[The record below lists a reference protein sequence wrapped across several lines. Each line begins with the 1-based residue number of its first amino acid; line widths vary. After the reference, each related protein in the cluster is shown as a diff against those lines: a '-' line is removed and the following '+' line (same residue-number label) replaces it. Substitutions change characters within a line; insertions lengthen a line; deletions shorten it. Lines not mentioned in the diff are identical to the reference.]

1 MYLFD
6 ASAIVNLAKR
16 GLLKPLG
23 EGLSLDLAVYEALN
37 AVWKEHVLQKRIDAD
52 TARGLVEILRS
63 ALGVVPLESIK
74 GVEMEVY
81 ELASRERLTV
91 YDASYLYIA
100 RRDKLTLVSDDDK
113 LLSKASRYVGTAR
126 TIDILKR
133 F

>member
-6 ASAIVNLAKR
+6 ASALVNLAKR

-23 EGLSLDLAVYEALN
+23 EGFSLDLALYEALN

-52 TARGLVEILRS
+52 AARGLVEILKG

-81 ELASRERLTV
+81 ELASRERITV

-100 RRDKLTLVSDDDK
+100 HRDRLTLVSDDNK

-126 TIDILKR
+126 TMDILKW

>member
-1 MYLFD
+1 M
-6 ASAIVNLAKR
+6 AKR

-23 EGLSLDLAVYEALN
+23 EGLSLDLALYEALN
-37 AVWKEHVLQKRIDAD
+37 AVWKEHVLQKMIDVD
-52 TARGLVEILRS
+52 TARGLVEILMG
-63 ALGVVPLESIK
+63 ALCVVPLESIK

-113 LLSKASRYVGTAR
+113 LLSK
-126 TIDILKR
+126 
-133 F
+133 

>member
-1 MYLFD
+1 
-6 ASAIVNLAKR
+6 LAKR

-23 EGLSLDLAVYEALN
+23 EGLSLDLALYEALN
-37 AVWKEHVLQKRIDAD
+37 AVWKEHVLQKMIDVD
-52 TARGLVEILRS
+52 TARGLVEILRG
-63 ALGVVPLESIK
+63 ALGVVPLESIR

-81 ELASRERLTV
+81 ELASRERLTL

-100 RRDKLTLVSDDDK
+100 HRDRSTLVSDDNK

-126 TIDILKR
+126 TVDVVKR

>member
-1 MYLFD
+1 MCI
-6 ASAIVNLAKR
+6 SK
-16 GLLKPLG
+16 GLMQILLG
-23 EGLSLDLAVYEALN
+23 
-37 AVWKEHVLQKRIDAD
+37 
-52 TARGLVEILRS
+52 
-63 ALGVVPLESIK
+63 VPLENI
-74 GVEMEVY
+74 GGIEMELY